1 MDGKGAAV
9 TLNTALQTKANE
21 HLRHYLYIWHDPAE
35 RMLVASGIEFK
46 DVIPALGEAGGIV
59 LRRGSAGTARKPAAF
74 QALAQQQLPA
84 LALEDMHAWGSH
96 AWADWRGKPPAFP
109 DADVAAMLDHRGA
122 LAPLP
127 ALRGRFLAFAHDDG
141 WYLKLF
147 YGEWDDV
154 AALLAST
161 IPPALGTLDLAALQQ
176 GGDGYWLQDGTVQA
190 ELKTHAIDS
199 VLNRR
204 L

>member
-1 MDGKGAAV
+1 MR
-9 TLNTALQTKANE
+9 Q
-21 HLRHYLYIWHDPAE
+21 YLYIWHDPAE

-46 DVIPALGEAGGIV
+46 DFLPALGESGGIV
-59 LRRGSAGTARKPAAF
+59 LRRGSAGTIKKPAAW
-74 QALAQQQLPA
+74 QTLARQQLAALAQ
-84 LALEDMHAWGSH
+84 EDLHACGSH
-96 AWADWRGKPPAFP
+96 AWADWQGAAPAVHE
-109 DADVAAMLDHRGA
+109 ADVAAMLDHRGA

-147 YGEWDDV
+147 YGEWDDA
-154 AALLAST
+154 AALLAGA
-161 IPPALGTLDLAALQQ
+161 IPPGLGTLDLEALQQ
-176 GGDGYWLQDGTVQA
+176 GGDGYWLQDGMVNL
-190 ELKTHAIDS
+190 ELTTHDIDS

>member
-1 MDGKGAAV
+1 
-9 TLNTALQTKANE
+9 
-21 HLRHYLYIWHDPAE
+21 
-35 RMLVASGIEFK
+35 MLVASGIEFK

-59 LRRGSAGTARKPAAF
+59 LRKGSAGTPRKPAGY
-74 QALAQQQLPA
+74 QTLARQQLPA
-84 LALEDMHAWGSH
+84 LAHEDIHAWGSH
-96 AWADWRGKPPAFP
+96 AWADWHGKPPASK
-109 DADVAAMLDHRGA
+109 DAAVAEMLDHRGA
-122 LAPLP
+122 LTPLP
-127 ALRGRFLAFAHDDG
+127 ALRSRFLAFAHDDG
-141 WYLKLF
+141 WYLKLL
-147 YGEWDDV
+147 YREWSDV
-154 AALLAST
+154 AAMLASV

>member
-1 MDGKGAAV
+1 M
-9 TLNTALQTKANE
+9 
-21 HLRHYLYIWHDPAE
+21 RHYLYIWHDPAE

-46 DVIPALGEAGGIV
+46 DFIPALGKAGGIV
-59 LRRGSAGTARKPAAF
+59 LRKGSAGTARKPAAW

-84 LALEDMHAWGSH
+84 LAHADLHACGSH
-96 AWADWRGKPPAFP
+96 AWADWQDTAPASL
-109 DADVAAMLDHRGA
+109 DVAVTAA
-122 LAPLP
+122 LAHRAAASQRTGLA
-127 ALRGRFLAFAHDDG
+127 ALQNRYLAFAHDDG

-147 YGEWDDV
+147 YAAWDDV
-154 AALLAST
+154 AAWLAGA
-161 IPPALGTLDLAALQQ
+161 IPPALGALDMNALEQ
-176 GGDGYWLQDGTVQA
+176 GDDGYWLQNGTLGV

>member
-1 MDGKGAAV
+1 M
-9 TLNTALQTKANE
+9 
-21 HLRHYLYIWHDPAE
+21 RHYLYIWHDPAE

-46 DVIPALGEAGGIV
+46 DCIAALGKADGIV
-59 LRRGSAGTARKPAAF
+59 LRKGGAGSIKKPAAW
-74 QALAQQQLPA
+74 QALARQQLPA
-84 LALEDMHAWGSH
+84 LAHEDIHAWGSH
-96 AWADWRGKPPAFP
+96 AWADWQGASPASD

-127 ALRGRFLAFAHDDG
+127 ALRSRFLAFAHDDG

-147 YGEWDDV
+147 YGKWDDV
-154 AALLAST
+154 VALFSNA
-161 IPPALGTLDLAALQQ
+161 IPPALGKLDMDALQQ
-176 GGDGYWLQDGTVQA
+176 AGDGYWLQDGVVRVEQ
-190 ELKTHAIDS
+190 KTHDVDS

>member
-1 MDGKGAAV
+1 M
-9 TLNTALQTKANE
+9 
-21 HLRHYLYIWHDPAE
+21 RHYLYLWHDPAE

-46 DVIPALGEAGGIV
+46 DCIAALGEADGIV
-59 LRRGSAGTARKPAAF
+59 LRKGSAGTIKKPAAF
-74 QALAQQQLPA
+74 HILAPQQLPA
-84 LALEDMHAWGSH
+84 LALEDMYAPGSH
-96 AWADWRGKPPAFP
+96 AWADWQGAPPASG
-109 DADVAAMLDHRGA
+109 DAAVAEMLDHRAA

-127 ALRGRFLAFAHDDG
+127 ALQGRFLAFAHDDG

-176 GGDGYWLQDGTVQA
+176 GGDGYWLQDGTVQV
-190 ELKTHAIDS
+190 ELKTHDIDS